1 MKKVNIPHRTTVYID
16 KALYKKIKK
25 TGANFSG
32 ETADYWRMRLEIPD
46 KKSDLL
52 KAKEEH
58 LQEIIAIDMQLQQ
71 HKTKVGISFVDFLKT
86 IEENESYT
94 PELIETIKFELVDS
108 LRIIKE
114 KPHTKITRI
123 NTLNSKFSLKLNLQ
137 MIEKFLLE
145 TDNKDSEYYIKKNR
159 NIGNI
164 LRKRIVETTV

>member
-1 MKKVNIPHRTTVYID
+1 MKRIYLDTNILLTLWAPLD
-16 KALYKKIKK
+16 PLFQSCLKI
-25 TGANFSG
+25 
-32 ETADYWRMRLEIPD
+32 R
-46 KKSDLL
+46 
-52 KAKEEH
+52 
-58 LQEIIAIDMQLQQ
+58 
-71 HKTKVGISFVDFLKT
+71 KT

-123 NTLNSKFSLKLNLQ
+123 NTLNSKYSLKLDLQ